1 VVTTLRDRTELV
13 TLQHDLGSSMQA
25 TDTLRAQT
33 HDFANRLHTVSML
46 IQLGDT
52 DAAVDYIDA
61 VSRDRSQLDSTV
73 LTRIAEPAV
82 AALLIAKTSL
92 ARERGADLTL
102 SAEST
107 LPRVDETLSMDLV
120 TVIGNLV
127 DNAIDAVTATETRL
141 VEVDI
146 RAVTAGGDG
155 PLPSLLTEVQ
165 VSVRDSGPGV
175 DAAIRERVFEAGVS
189 SKPRVGSGADH
200 GFGLAIV
207 RLVTTRR
214 GGQVTYRN
222 DDGALFTAT
231 LPVRAAAH
239 V

>member
-1 VVTTLRDRTELV
+1 
-13 TLQHDLGSSMQA
+13 MQA

-214 GGQVTYRN
+214 GGHVTYRN
-222 DDGALFTAT
+222 DNGALFTAT
-231 LPVRAAAH
+231 LPVRAVAH